1 MFSGETRVHKWTE
14 ERWYGVLLVATSIAG
29 VVILA
34 HHPTGG
40 GMLDAADPARMARL
54 NRLVHSVAMVV
65 MPIQLLGFIGLSRR
79 LGMSLLGLAGLVAQL
94 FGLTAGMGAAV
105 ASGFVATQ
113 VILGQVEA
121 GPSAPVNPLLGYTG
135 WWNQGLA
142 GVYVVGTAAGIMLFS
157 IEILRSGRLSRIGGW
172 LGVVIGTAMVLWQVT
187 GGLHLDVHHF
197 GLIVLAEAVWVIW
210 VGIEMFIRGRSE
222 TA

>member
-1 MFSGETRVHKWTE
+1 VHKWTE

-29 VVILA
+29 VLILA

-40 GMLDAADPARMARL
+40 GMLHAGDPARAARL
-54 NRLVHSVAMVV
+54 NRLIHAIAIGV
-65 MPIQLLGFIGLSRR
+65 MPIQLLGFVGLSRR
-79 LGMSLLGLAGLVAQL
+79 LGLSLFSQAALVAEL
-94 FGLTAGMGAAV
+94 FGLFAGMSAAV

-121 GPSAPVNPLLGYTG
+121 GPSAPINPLLGYTG

-142 GVYVVGTAAGIMLFS
+142 AVYVVGTAAAIVLFS
-157 IEILRSGRLSRIGGW
+157 IAILQTGRLSRIGGW
-172 LGVVIGTAMVLWQVT
+172 LGMVIGTAMVLWQVV
-187 GGLHLDVHHF
+187 GHVRLDVRHF
-197 GLIVLAEAVWVIW
+197 GMIVFAEAVWGIW
-210 VGIEMFIRGRSE
+210 AGAEMFIRGRSG